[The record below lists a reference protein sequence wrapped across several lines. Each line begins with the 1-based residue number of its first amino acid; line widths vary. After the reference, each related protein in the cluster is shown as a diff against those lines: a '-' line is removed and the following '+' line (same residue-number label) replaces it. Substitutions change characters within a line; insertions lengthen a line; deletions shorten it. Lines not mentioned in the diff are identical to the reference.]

1 MRAKTFNHS
10 LLAIGVAAVL
20 GLSTTANAAD
30 TTTPITTTGV
40 DISNQA
46 TASYKV
52 AGQPQPEAKSNVVK
66 VTVSQQVS
74 FSLTA
79 NNDDT
84 AQGGELNDDKNQK
97 VAVAPN
103 GFVEFKHTLTNTGN
117 LTDTYNITLG
127 DTDGKYDQN
136 NSTVNYTVYEADGIT
151 PVAGRTDITVKYTAG
166 STLPSTLEKGQ
177 SVKFTI
183 RAKTLGNKGNET
195 LPLQLS
201 VTSAYLSTPGS
212 NAKTDTLINYNT
224 SFTRLPSFGIVKTIT
239 NGLDLNDVT
248 DTANY
253 QVVVT
258 NDRTDFGADATD
270 ITITD
275 LLPEGLK
282 MAKEL
287 TADNITISDGV
298 TKGTITPGSA
308 GSKGFTITGVDLPIG
323 QNITITFTVIQD
335 GTVTITPT
343 VAESLVNHV
352 TVTDDLDNDAATDNT
367 LIDSTKTGAPENV
380 STFYPTNDVNNVN
393 GEKPANAGDD
403 STVPL
408 LTIERKLTLTGA
420 TVKEIAP
427 TTGLTS
433 TDTAGQVTHQTIIT
447 NTGKDVEGSK
457 SGELTFTIKDNDG
470 TAPDRINIV
479 PDTVT
484 VTYNPN
490 DGTGVKGPLSITSV
504 NGIYDINS
512 VLPTGVKAGGTV
524 TINYN
529 VSANEAPMFD
539 PVTST
544 DDSRATFEDTIVTL
558 IPGGE
563 GKPKPLT
570 VTDKTT
576 VRGLVLVKKQAIDAT
591 CEGTPAAADFVT
603 TDIGG
608 KNDPTNTTVLPGQC
622 IVYQIEARNTS
633 SADSSSST
641 GIGFDINDIIIVDE
655 FSKFLANAK
664 YVEGSVTAVNGT
676 AAQTSTDVRTT
687 IATLAPQ
694 GTASM
699 QFKVQ
704 INTKTG
710 N

>member
-79 NNDDT
+79 DNDDT

-117 LTDTYNITLG
+117 LTDTYDITLG
-127 DTDGKYDQN
+127 TTDGKYDQSA
-136 NSTVNYTVYEADGIT
+136 STISFVVFEEDGITEVRRGEVNYTEGTSI
-151 PVAGRTDITVKYTAG
+151 
-166 STLPSTLEKGQ
+166 PSVLEKGQ

-183 RAKTLGNKGNET
+183 KAKTSGNKGNET
-195 LPLQLS
+195 LALQLTA
-201 VTSAYLSTPGS
+201 TSRYLAGVAGAT
-212 NAKTDTLINYNT
+212 KTLTNVDT

-239 NGLDLNDVT
+239 NGLDLNDLT
-248 DTANY
+248 DTAAY
-253 QVVVT
+253 KVVVT

-270 ITITD
+270 ITIED
-275 LLPEGLK
+275 VLPDGLK
-282 MAKEL
+282 MEKEL
-287 TADNITISDGV
+287 TSDNITISSG
-298 TKGTITPGSA
+298 TNKGTITPGSA
-308 GSKGFTITGVDLPIG
+308 GSKGFKITGVDLPIG

-335 GTVTITPT
+335 GAVTITPT
-343 VAESLVNHV
+343 VAESLINHV
-352 TVTDDLDNDAATDNT
+352 TVNDDLDNDPNTDNT
-367 LIDSTKTGAPENV
+367 LIDSTKDGLPENV
-380 STFYPTNDVNNVN
+380 STFYPSDDVNNLNGDVPVN
-393 GEKPANAGDD
+393 PGDD

-408 LTIERKLTLTGA
+408 LTIERKLTLTGPS
-420 TVKEIAP
+420 VREIAP

-433 TDTAGQVTHQTIIT
+433 TETAGQVTHETVIT

-457 SGELTFTIKDNDG
+457 AGELTFTIKDNDG
-470 TAPDRINIV
+470 ANNPDAINIV
-479 PDTVT
+479 PGTVK

-490 DGTGVKGPLSITSV
+490 DGTGVTGPLLIIPSD

-524 TINYN
+524 TISYN
-529 VSANEAPMFD
+529 VSANEAPLFT
-539 PVTST
+539 PVNST
-544 DDSRATFEDTIVTL
+544 TPTFEDTIVTL
-558 IPGGE
+558 IPGKE
-563 GKPKPLT
+563 GAPKPLE

-576 VRGLVLVKKQAIDAT
+576 VRGLVLVKKQAIAENCDASST
-591 CEGTPAAADFVT
+591 NIVGSFVT

-608 KNDPTNTTVLPGQC
+608 NNDPTNTTVLPGQC
-622 IVYQIEARNTS
+622 IVYQIEAKNTS
-633 SADSSSST
+633 SADSSSPT
-641 GIGFDINDIIIVDE
+641 GIGFDINDITIVDE
-655 FSKFLANAK
+655 FSKFSANAK

-676 AAQTSTDVRTT
+676 AAQNSTNVRTT

>member
-10 LLAIGVAAVL
+10 FLAIGVAAVL

-30 TTTPITTTGV
+30 TTTPTTTTGI

-46 TASYKV
+46 SASYQV
-52 AGQPQPEAKSNVVK
+52 AGQTQPEAKSNVVK

-79 NNDDT
+79 DNDDT
-84 AQGGELNDDKNQK
+84 ATGGAQFDDKNEN
-97 VAVAPN
+97 AEVAPN

-117 LTDTYNITLG
+117 LTDTYDITVG
-127 DTDGKYDQN
+127 ITDGKYDQSA
-136 NSTVNYTVYEADGIT
+136 STISFVVFEEDGIT
-151 PVAGRTDITVKYTAG
+151 EVRRGEVKYTEDA
-166 STLPSTLEKGQ
+166 SIPSVLEKGQ

-183 RAKTLGNKGNET
+183 KAKTSGNKGNET
-195 LPLQLS
+195 LALQLTA
-201 VTSAYLSTPGS
+201 TSRYLAGVAGAT
-212 NAKTDTLINYNT
+212 KTLTNVDT

-239 NGLDLNDVT
+239 NGLDLNDLT
-248 DTANY
+248 DTAIY
-253 QVVVT
+253 KVVVT

-270 ITITD
+270 ITIED
-275 LLPEGLK
+275 VLPNGLK

-287 TADNITISDGV
+287 TADEITVSSGA

-308 GSKGFTITGVDLPIG
+308 GSKGFKITGVNLPIG

-343 VAESLVNHV
+343 LAEDMINHV
-352 TVTDDLDNDAATDNT
+352 TVTDDLDNDPSTENT
-367 LIDSTKTGAPENV
+367 LIDSTKDGFPENV
-380 STFYPTNDVNNVN
+380 SDFYPTDDVNNLN
-393 GEKPANAGDD
+393 GEKPEKPGDD

-420 TVKEIAP
+420 TVREIAP

-433 TDTAGQVTHQTIIT
+433 ENTAGQVTHETVIT
-447 NTGKDVEGSK
+447 NTGKDVEGSEA
-457 SGELTFTIKDNDG
+457 GELTFTINDNDG
-470 TAPDRINIV
+470 ANNPDAINIV
-479 PDTVT
+479 PGTVK

-490 DGTGVKGPLSITSV
+490 DGTGVTGPLLIIPSD

-529 VSANEAPMFD
+529 VSANEAPLFT
-539 PVTST
+539 PVNST
-544 DDSRATFEDTIVTL
+544 TPTFEDTIVTL
-558 IPGGE
+558 IPGKE
-563 GKPKPLT
+563 GAPKPLE

-576 VRGLVLVKKQAIDAT
+576 VRGLVLVKKQAIAED
-591 CEGTPAAADFVT
+591 CAAASTGIAGNFVT

-641 GIGFDINDIIIVDE
+641 GIGFDITDITIVDK
-655 FSKFLANAK
+655 FSEFLANAK
-664 YVEGSVTAVNGT
+664 YVPGSVTAVNGT
-676 AAQTSTDVRTT
+676 AAETSNEVTT
-687 IATLAPQ
+687 TVATLTPQ
-694 GTASM
+694 QTASM